1 MDLRAVYSSLPG
13 VTGLAGMTDA
23 WYWSTAPG
31 LDSTAA
37 LSGEHA
43 FQAFALDS
51 YDEGLAVAM
60 LSFCRERGAE
70 LLADRPLVVADG
82 FSHPGYGFDLVV
94 AMSPEVHGYYRDDPE
109 TQAAV
114 RAVVPAFRC
123 EFAGDEDLRDANYR
137 HNRAAGV
144 QGTRW
149 NRREPRPYVKVRYLG
164 DNGRLA
170 PRRGFA
176 GLNLMSSWYTTHE
189 GRPDLFVE
197 FENYRHEVYTITWT
211 DTWTLTGPDAVPT
224 RFPQRTDLAA
234 TVNSIIG
241 L

>member
-1 MDLRAVYSSLPG
+1 MYSSLPG
-13 VTGLAGMTDA
+13 VTGLEGLSDA
-23 WYWSTAPG
+23 WYWSNAPG

-37 LSGEHA
+37 LCGDHA

-60 LSFCRERGAE
+60 LTFCREHSTE
-70 LLADRPLVVADG
+70 LLADGPLAVAKG

-94 AMSPEVHGYYRDDPE
+94 AMSPAVHGLYADDPAAHE
-109 TQAAV
+109 AV
-114 RAVVPAFRC
+114 RAVIPAYHC

-144 QGTRW
+144 PGTRW
-149 NRREPRPYVKVRYLG
+149 NREPRPYVKVRYRG

-176 GLNLMSSWYTTHE
+176 QLNLLSSWYTTHE

-197 FENYRHEVYTITWT
+197 FENYRHEVHTITWT
-211 DTWTLTGPDAVPT
+211 NTWTLTGPDGIPT
-224 RFPQRTDLAA
+224 PYPDRTDLAA
-234 TVNSIIG
+234 RVNSI
-241 L
+241 LTT